1 MNYDVES
8 YERAVDK
15 QWIKL
20 EQTKTS
26 KEIESVLK
34 TWPVMED
41 YKIKEEEKKEVEKK
55 ESDEV

>member
-8 YERAVDK
+8 YEIAVNK
-15 QWIKL
+15 QWTKL
-20 EQTKTS
+20 EQTKTV

-41 YKIKEEEKKEVEKK
+41 YKIKEEEKKEMEKK
-55 ESDEV
+55 ENNEV